1 MEEEI
6 KKITGSLDFSLEQNN
21 KLLEENKEH
30 KGDKASLTEKI
41 K

>member
-6 KKITGSLDFSLEQNN
+6 KKITGSLDFYLEQNK
-21 KLLEENKEH
+21 KLLEENKEQ
-30 KGDKASLTEKI
+30 KDDKASLTEKI